1 MGCGSS
7 ASKGSPDEQMAN
19 KKIEENLQQEKK
31 KIFIKISNC
40 CCWVLG
46 NLENQQLQNK

>member
-7 ASKGSPDEQMAN
+7 SSKGSPDEQMAN
-19 KKIEENLQQEKK
+19 KKIEENLQQEK